1 MSVLPGCADVDDA
14 APEKR
19 TFAFDGRTLDVRTH
33 GMPADLVATGRDDI
47 EVTRWF
53 DVGFGADPH
62 SEWRLQ
68 GGRLDL
74 EAGCEG
80 FANCDTRFRVEVPKS
95 VTVLRGGRA
104 TKLTG
109 SGK

>member
-1 MSVLPGCADVDDA
+1 
-14 APEKR
+14 
-19 TFAFDGRTLDVRTH
+19 
-33 GMPADLVATGRDDI
+33 MPADLVATDRDDI

-53 DVGFGADPH
+53 DVGFSADPH
-62 SEWRLQ
+62 SGWRLK

-80 FANCDTRFRVEVPKS
+80 SANCDTRFRIEVQKS

-104 TKLTG
+104 TRLTG